1 MVRRVESNVIT
12 SIIVYLV
19 RFSRQCSGFGL
30 ISFRTVYL
38 LKYLKSHFQRSRI
51 LWFSARFGSLVP
63 LFVRSPTPPAHLS
76 SGVNLVLNL
85 WGRGSRQRKFPI
97 FPGKFTIHFLWK
109 LSIFQAKISNDFL
122 DIHKKFR
129 FSQIIVIYSY
139 IFGKLFS
146 FSTDFF
152 LRNRL

>member
-85 WGRGSRQRKFPI
+85 WGPWIRAK
-97 FPGKFTIHFLWK
+97 
-109 LSIFQAKISNDFL
+109 KISDFSWKIY
-122 DIHKKFR
+122 DKFSMKIVDLSGKNFQWLFR
-129 FSQIIVIYSY
+129 HSQKIPFFTNNCHLQLHFWQIV
-139 IFGKLFS
+139 LF
-146 FSTDFF
+146 F
-152 LRNRL
+152 NRLLSAK